1 MMQKLQRFGGAMFI
15 PVLIMPAMGLLL
27 GLGSIMTN
35 AEIVGDLA
43 KEGTFWYIF
52 WKLIVDGSYVVFQ
65 NIPLLFVIGLPIGLA
80 KVAKSRAALEAF
92 VIYMFFNMFINS
104 LLTNAGSYFG
114 VDISQEV
121 GGTSGLA
128 MIGGVKTLDTSMIG
142 ALFVAGIVIWI
153 HNRYYNKKLPE
164 VLSIFQGSA
173 LITVIGFI
181 VMIPVALLTALIWPN
196 IQDWI
201 ASLQSFMKTSGVLGV
216 GLYNTLER
224 FLIPTGLHH
233 FVWQPFVYGPAF
245 VNEGL
250 LTNWFTN
257 LGDIATSS
265 ESMTILFPGGGFMM
279 FGNTKVFG
287 SLGIAI
293 AIILASKPE
302 KRKIT
307 IGLILPVALTA
318 VLTGITEPLEFTFLF
333 LSPVLFLIHAVLDG
347 LSFVILTWLDIHI
360 GYTFSGGFID
370 FFLFGILPGKEPWW
384 LVILVGLV
392 FAVLYYF
399 IFRFFIV
406 KFDLKTPGREDTE
419 ENGNE
424 EKVSIGDDL
433 PYNILEAMGGK
444 ENIAHLDACITR
456 LRVQVNDIHNV
467 DKEELKKL
475 GAAGVLEVGNN
486 IQAIFGPKSDTLK
499 SQIQDIMSGKKP
511 RPVKTKD
518 QEESSQPNEKPETL
532 QSEVNNN
539 EKYISPIKGK
549 LIPISEVPDQVFSQ
563 KMMGD
568 GFAIEPEDGLVVA
581 PADGKIINVFPTKH
595 AIGFQTVGG
604 REILIH
610 FGIDTV
616 NLKGEG
622 FETLVNEGEEVKAG
636 QPLLRADINFIKE
649 HVPSIITPVVF
660 TNLSEGENI
669 VLEKSGP
676 VQLKEEDIISIK

>member
-1 MMQKLQRFGGAMFI
+1 MFKKIFGSLQKVGKALML
-15 PVLIMPAMGLLL
+15 PVALLPAAGLLL
-27 GLGSIMTN
+27 GIGN
-35 AEIVGDLA
+35 AIGQENMIDVLPFLQADWIQLIGDVMEEAGGIIFSNLA
-43 KEGTFWYIF
+43 
-52 WKLIVDGSYVVFQ
+52 
-65 NIPLLFVIGLPIGLA
+65 LLFAAGVAIGLA
-80 KVAKSRAALEAF
+80 GDGAAALAAIVGYLVMNQVMGSWLGLTADDIGTEPSFASVLGIPTLQTGVFGGIIIGLIAAFCYNKYHDIKMPSYLGFFAGKRFVPIVTAAFSFVVGLILLVVWPPVQNALNSASMWLIEEGTYLAVFMFGFIKRLLIPFGLHHIYHAPFWYEFGSYTTAAGEVVRGDMTIFFAQLRDGVELTAGHFMAGEFPVMLFGLPAAALAMYHVAKPEKKKL
-92 VIYMFFNMFINS
+92 
-104 LLTNAGSYFG
+104 
-114 VDISQEV
+114 
-121 GGTSGLA
+121 
-128 MIGGVKTLDTSMIG
+128 
-142 ALFVAGIVIWI
+142 VAGI
-153 HNRYYNKKLPE
+153 
-164 VLSIFQGSA
+164 FA
-173 LITVIGFI
+173 
-181 VMIPVALLTALIWPN
+181 
-196 IQDWI
+196 
-201 ASLQSFMKTSGVLGV
+201 
-216 GLYNTLER
+216 
-224 FLIPTGLHH
+224 
-233 FVWQPFVYGPAF
+233 
-245 VNEGL
+245 
-250 LTNWFTN
+250 
-257 LGDIATSS
+257 
-265 ESMTILFPGGGFMM
+265 GG
-279 FGNTKVFG
+279 
-287 SLGIAI
+287 
-293 AIILASKPE
+293 
-302 KRKIT
+302 
-307 IGLILPVALTA
+307 ALTSA
-318 VLTGITEPLEFTFLF
+318 LTGITEPLEFTFLF

-424 EKVSIGDDL
+424 EKVSVGDDL

>member
-1 MMQKLQRFGGAMFI
+1 MFKKIFGSLQKVGKALML
-15 PVLIMPAMGLLL
+15 PVALLPAAGLLL
-27 GLGSIMTN
+27 GIGN
-35 AEIVGDLA
+35 AIGQENMIDVLPFLQADWIQLIGDVMEEAGGIIFSNLA
-43 KEGTFWYIF
+43 
-52 WKLIVDGSYVVFQ
+52 
-65 NIPLLFVIGLPIGLA
+65 LLFAAGVAIGLA
-80 KVAKSRAALEAF
+80 GDGAAALAAIVGYLVMNQVMGSWLGLTADDIGTEPSFASVLGIPTLQTGVFGGIIIGLIAAFCYNKYHDIKMPSYLGFFAGKRFVPIVTAAFSFVVGLILLVVWPPVQNALNSASMWLIEEGTYLAVFMFGFIKRLLIPFGLHHIYHAPFWYEFGSYTTAAGEVVRGDMTIFFAQLRDRVELTAGHFMAGEFPVMLFGLPAAALAMYHVAKPEKKKL
-92 VIYMFFNMFINS
+92 
-104 LLTNAGSYFG
+104 
-114 VDISQEV
+114 
-121 GGTSGLA
+121 
-128 MIGGVKTLDTSMIG
+128 
-142 ALFVAGIVIWI
+142 VAGI
-153 HNRYYNKKLPE
+153 
-164 VLSIFQGSA
+164 FA
-173 LITVIGFI
+173 
-181 VMIPVALLTALIWPN
+181 
-196 IQDWI
+196 
-201 ASLQSFMKTSGVLGV
+201 
-216 GLYNTLER
+216 
-224 FLIPTGLHH
+224 
-233 FVWQPFVYGPAF
+233 
-245 VNEGL
+245 
-250 LTNWFTN
+250 
-257 LGDIATSS
+257 
-265 ESMTILFPGGGFMM
+265 GG
-279 FGNTKVFG
+279 
-287 SLGIAI
+287 
-293 AIILASKPE
+293 
-302 KRKIT
+302 
-307 IGLILPVALTA
+307 ALTSA
-318 VLTGITEPLEFTFLF
+318 LTGITEPLEFTFLF

-424 EKVSIGDDL
+424 EKVSVGDDL

-511 RPVKTKD
+511 RPVKTKN

>member
-333 LSPVLFLIHAVLDG
+333 IAPVLFAIHAVLAG
-347 LSFVILTWLDIHI
+347 LMTATMYALGISGNFYNGLIDFAITWGSTWPNHWQTWLLQI
-360 GYTFSGGFID
+360 GI
-370 FFLFGILPGKEPWW
+370 
-384 LVILVGLV
+384 GLV
-392 FAVLYYF
+392 FTAIYVVL
-399 IFRFFIV
+399 FRYLIV
-406 KFDLKTPGREDTE
+406 KFNFLTPGREADSE
-419 ENGNE
+419 EGKLYTKADYQ
-424 EKVSIGDDL
+424 EKKSEMKDSSKKAGSSSFDEQAANFLNDL
-433 PYNILEAMGGK
+433 GGA
-444 ENIAHLDACITR
+444 ENIEDLTNCATR
-456 LRVQVNDIHNV
+456 LRVTVKDPDKVKSDQDFRAHGAHGVVRNKKALQVIV
-467 DKEELKKL
+467 GLS
-475 GAAGVLEVGNN
+475 VGNVRDK
-486 IQAIFGPKSDTLK
+486 IDELLK
-499 SQIQDIMSGKKP
+499 
-511 RPVKTKD
+511 
-518 QEESSQPNEKPETL
+518 
-532 QSEVNNN
+532 
-539 EKYISPIKGK
+539 
-549 LIPISEVPDQVFSQ
+549 
-563 KMMGD
+563 
-568 GFAIEPEDGLVVA
+568 
-581 PADGKIINVFPTKH
+581 
-595 AIGFQTVGG
+595 
-604 REILIH
+604 
-610 FGIDTV
+610 
-616 NLKGEG
+616 
-622 FETLVNEGEEVKAG
+622 
-636 QPLLRADINFIKE
+636 
-649 HVPSIITPVVF
+649 
-660 TNLSEGENI
+660 
-669 VLEKSGP
+669 
-676 VQLKEEDIISIK
+676 

>member
-1 MMQKLQRFGGAMFI
+1 MFKKIFGSLQKVGKALML
-15 PVLIMPAMGLLL
+15 PVALLPAAGLLL
-27 GLGSIMTN
+27 GIGN
-35 AEIVGDLA
+35 AIGQENMIDVLPFLQADWIQLIGDVMEEAGGIIFSNLA
-43 KEGTFWYIF
+43 
-52 WKLIVDGSYVVFQ
+52 
-65 NIPLLFVIGLPIGLA
+65 LLFAAGVAIGLA
-80 KVAKSRAALEAF
+80 GDGAAALAAIVGYLVMNQVMGSWLGLTADDIGTEPSFASVLGIPTLQTGVFGGIIIGLIAAFCYNKYHDIKMPSYLGFFAGKRFVPIVTAAFSFVVGLILLVVWPPVQNALNSASMWLIEEGTYLAVFMFGFIKRLLIPFGLHHIYHAPFWYEFGSYTTAAGEVVRGDMTIFFAQLRDGVELTAGHFMAGEFPVMLFGLPAAALAMYHVAKPEKKKL
-92 VIYMFFNMFINS
+92 
-104 LLTNAGSYFG
+104 
-114 VDISQEV
+114 
-121 GGTSGLA
+121 
-128 MIGGVKTLDTSMIG
+128 
-142 ALFVAGIVIWI
+142 VAGI
-153 HNRYYNKKLPE
+153 
-164 VLSIFQGSA
+164 FA
-173 LITVIGFI
+173 
-181 VMIPVALLTALIWPN
+181 
-196 IQDWI
+196 
-201 ASLQSFMKTSGVLGV
+201 
-216 GLYNTLER
+216 
-224 FLIPTGLHH
+224 
-233 FVWQPFVYGPAF
+233 
-245 VNEGL
+245 
-250 LTNWFTN
+250 
-257 LGDIATSS
+257 
-265 ESMTILFPGGGFMM
+265 GG
-279 FGNTKVFG
+279 
-287 SLGIAI
+287 
-293 AIILASKPE
+293 
-302 KRKIT
+302 
-307 IGLILPVALTA
+307 ALTSA
-318 VLTGITEPLEFTFLF
+318 LTGITEPLEFTFLF

-370 FFLFGILPGKEPWW
+370 FFQFGILPGKEPWW

-424 EKVSIGDDL
+424 EKVSVGDDL

-511 RPVKTKD
+511 RPVKTKN